1 MIKSRAFWIGLL
13 GSAAFLGIF
22 FFAIVDDFDQVV
34 DAFASA
40 NYIYAIPSL
49 AFYTL
54 ALWFRTVRWRYLL
67 KPFTG
72 QSTRRALFPVV
83 VVGYMANNLIPL
95 RIGELVRAY
104 YLSLRESVSTMA
116 GFGTVA
122 LERASDVI
130 ALLLLVAI
138 AAVVGA
144 LGFQTTVSG
153 VADQVPGGVAVLT
166 IGALLPFVAV
176 FAVVA
181 YVVVMSPESI
191 RGLIARMLFMLP
203 PRVRVKIINPAINLI
218 EGLTVIR
225 TWRGLL
231 KVIALSIPVW
241 IAEITMYYVIG
252 LGFDIR
258 LEFGGQLEFI
268 AAIVAFG
275 AAANLAGIL
284 PSSAGSLG
292 PFELLGA
299 AALTTLGIDGDV
311 AAAYALTVHVVLWAP
326 VTLAGAVLLF
336 VDRTSFVNLARGARS
351 VSGGNRNRASTSS
364 QGSENHAELRT

>member
-34 DAFASA
+34 DVFASA
-40 NYIYAIPSL
+40 NYLYAVPSL

-54 ALWFRTVRWRYLL
+54 ALWFRTARWRYLL

-72 QSTRRALFPVV
+72 ESTRRALFPVV

-95 RIGELVRAY
+95 RIGELMRAY
-104 YLSLRESVSTMA
+104 YLSLRESISTMA

-130 ALLLLVAI
+130 ALLLLVGI

-144 LGFQTTVSG
+144 IGFETTVSG
-153 VADQVPGGVAVLT
+153 VAEQVPGGVAILT
-166 IGALLPFVAV
+166 IGALLPFIAV
-176 FAVVA
+176 FTVVA
-181 YVVVMSPESI
+181 YVVIMSPDSI
-191 RGLIARMLFMLP
+191 RGLMGGMLFMIP
-203 PRVRVKIINPAINLI
+203 PRIRVKIINLAMNLI

-225 TWRGLL
+225 TWKGLL

-241 IAEITMYYVIG
+241 IAEITMYCVIA
-252 LGFDIR
+252 LGFEIR
-258 LEFGGQLEFI
+258 PEFGSQMEFI

-326 VTLAGAVLLF
+326 VTFAGAVLLF
-336 VDRTSFVNLARGARS
+336 FDRTSFVNLARGARS
-351 VSGGNRNRASTSS
+351 VRGEGRNRMPASS
-364 QGSENHAELRT
+364 QVSENRAELKS